1 METFDSTLR
10 VPEDHLLTDHT
21 HDGGLKDKLYHVK
34 SAMRSR
40 VTTMR
45 STMSSNPTKWAGIAA
60 GAGLGLGIAGR
71 ILRNRSR
78 AMTIPHVV
86 IIEGSC

>member
-1 METFDSTLR
+1 MDHYDSTLR

-21 HDGGLKDKLYHVK
+21 HDGGMKDKLYHVK
-34 SAMRSR
+34 SSMR
-40 VTTMR
+40 
-45 STMSSNPTKWAGIAA
+45 SNPTKWAGIAA

-71 ILRNRSR
+71 ILRHRAR